1 VTTIETTEVDRR
13 RIFTIMAIVV
23 FAFTLAVPSVLP
35 VLAQSSLDPS
45 DPTTIPKYTSQL
57 VIPPVYVPNSVVKDP
72 VTGRV
77 LQQNYKISMTT
88 SIQQILPAGYSTTH
102 VWGYQG
108 KVRFLDGTVL
118 NSFVNSPA
126 STFDAVRGIPIKVTW
141 TNNINVPQMFA
152 VDPTL
157 HWADPNGMD
166 MPMAPFE
173 PFPPGYPDAQDNVP
187 LVTHLHGGEVQ
198 SYYDGGP
205 DAWFTATGAH
215 GPAYSTASPTA
226 RNAAVYIYPNKQQAA
241 TLWYHDHALGMTRIN
256 VMSGLA
262 GFYLLRDPKNLLDKY
277 LTTRFPYGVYDI
289 PLAIQ
294 DRTFLSNG
302 DFFFPSDGVNPDVH
316 PYWIP
321 EFFGDTI
328 MVNGVVWPNLNV
340 NRGQYRFR
348 VLDGSNAR
356 FYNIS
361 FSNGMSFTQIGTDGG
376 YLKSPVKLKTL
387 QIAPGERADILV
399 DFSCLTPGTKVRLLN
414 TANAPF
420 PDGDPVDPDTTGQI
434 MQFTVQ
440 GNRGRTPAI
449 LPYILNPTL
458 AGYKYPT
465 LPSPT
470 KTRTLT
476 LFEVQ
481 GDNGP
486 LEVLLNGQ
494 KWDATLTEKP
504 RVGTTEDWVIVNLT
518 MDTHPIHLHLVQFQ
532 LVGRVAIDKAAYN
545 DSWIE
550 LNNGLAPPFPLNY
563 VPKQLRIAPYVQGS
577 LVGPKPNEK
586 GWKDTIQMNPGEA
599 TIIRVRF
606 ASQNGSPYP
615 FDATKGPGY
624 VWHCHI
630 IDHEDNEM
638 MRPYIVVK

>member
-1 VTTIETTEVDRR
+1 MNRHNLVRTT
-13 RIFTIMAIVV
+13 AIVLV
-23 FAFTLAVPSVLP
+23 AFTLVFSYAIPILSAK
-35 VLAQSSLDPS
+35 AQPALL

-57 VIPPVYVPNSVVKDP
+57 VIPPVYVPINVVRDP
-72 VTGRV
+72 CTGKVIR
-77 LQQNYKISMTT
+77 QDYAINMTT
-88 SIQQILPAGYSTTH
+88 SVQQILPASMGLTTH

-108 KVRFLDGTVL
+108 KVRLLDGTIL
-118 NSFVNSPA
+118 DSFVNSPA
-126 STFDAVRGIPIKVTW
+126 STFLATRGVTINVTW
-141 TNNINVPQMFA
+141 RNNILDPHMFA

-157 HWADPNGMD
+157 HWANPNGMD
-166 MPMAPFE
+166 MMLDPQF
-173 PFPPGYPDAQDNVP
+173 PGYPPGFSDAQTNVP

-205 DAWFTATGAH
+205 DEWFTATGTQ
-215 GPAYSTASPTA
+215 GPDYSTASPTDP
-226 RNAAVYIYPNKQQAA
+226 NAAVYIYPNKQQAA

-262 GFYLLRDPKNLLDKY
+262 GFYLLRDKNNWLDTY
-277 LTTRFPYGVYDI
+277 LSTRFPYGVYDI

-294 DRTFLSNG
+294 DRIFQTNG
-302 DFFFPSDGVNPDVH
+302 DFYFPSDGVNPDVH

-348 VLDGSNAR
+348 ILDGSNAR

-376 YLKSPVKLKTL
+376 YLKSPVKLKSL
-387 QIAPGERADILV
+387 QVAPGERADILV
-399 DFSCLTPGTKVRLLN
+399 DFSGLAPGTKVTLLN
-414 TANAPF
+414 NANAPF
-420 PDGDPVDPDTTGQI
+420 PDGDPVDPETTGQI
-434 MQFTVQ
+434 MQFTVTRS
-440 GNRGRTPAI
+440 RGRSRAT

-465 LPSPT
+465 LPSPS

-481 GDNGP
+481 GENGP

-494 KWDATLTEKP
+494 KWSGTVTERPK
-504 RVGTTEDWVIVNLT
+504 VGSTEDWVIVNLT

-532 LVGRVAIDKAAYN
+532 LVGRVAIDKVAYN
-545 DSWIE
+545 ASWIQ

-563 VPKQLRIAPYVQGS
+563 VPKQLNIASYVQGS

-586 GWKDTIQMNPGEA
+586 AWKDTIQMNPGEA

-606 ASQNGSPYP
+606 ASQNGSPFP

-638 MRPYIVVK
+638 MRPYTLSAR